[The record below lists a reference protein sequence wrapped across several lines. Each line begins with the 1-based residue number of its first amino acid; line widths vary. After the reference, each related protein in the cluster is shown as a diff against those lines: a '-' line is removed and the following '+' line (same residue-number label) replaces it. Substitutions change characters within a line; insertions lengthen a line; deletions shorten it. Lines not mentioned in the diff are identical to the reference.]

1 MKLKHTN
8 FKILIA
14 NYLFWNIVLE
24 TKHNLKTT
32 NKTMKSYLSLLL
44 VGLSLTVNAQIKA
57 GQAPYLTK
65 SLANEAIKNVEVKTS
80 GGSIAVTGGNNAD
93 ARVEVYVNS
102 NRERSG
108 QTLTKEE
115 IQKRL
120 AEDYELTVTA
130 SNGKLIA
137 RAKPKERDMDWK
149 RGLNISF
156 RVFVPQKVSTELNTS
171 GGDIQLANIS
181 GEQHFTTSGGDLQI
195 DRVSGRTKGST
206 SGGSIHLK
214 NSKDNMELTTS
225 GGDIKANDCT
235 GNMHLATSGG
245 SLQLTNLNGL
255 INAST
260 SGGDVNGDNIT
271 GELSARTSGGDID
284 LRDLACSL
292 ETSTSGGNLEVAIK
306 KAGKYIKLNN
316 SGGDI
321 SLQLPKNISADLD
334 LQADQVNVG
343 KLDAFNG
350 TIEKDEVRGKLNG
363 GGVRISAD
371 AGSGNVSLSIR

>member
-1 MKLKHTN
+1 MK
-8 FKILIA
+8 I
-14 NYLFWNIVLE
+14 YLA
-24 TKHNLKTT
+24 
-32 NKTMKSYLSLLL
+32 LLL
-44 VGLSLTVNAQIKA
+44 FGLGFTVNAQIKT
-57 GQAPYLTK
+57 GQEPYLTK
-65 SLANEAIKNVEVKTS
+65 SLAKESIKEVEVKTS
-80 GGSIAVTGGNNAD
+80 GGSIAVTGGNAAD
-93 ARVEVYVNS
+93 ARVEVFVNS

-108 QTLTKEE
+108 QTLSKEE
-115 IQKRL
+115 IQQRL
-120 AEDYELTVTA
+120 TADYDLTLSA

-137 RAKPKERDMDWK
+137 RARPKEKDMDWK

-156 RVFVPQKVSTELNTS
+156 RVFVPQNVSTELTTS
-171 GGDIQLANIS
+171 GGGIQLANIS

-214 NSKDNMELTTS
+214 NSKDNIDLNTS
-225 GGDIKANDCT
+225 GGDIEATDCT
-235 GNMHLATSGG
+235 GDMRLATSGG
-245 SLQLTNLNGL
+245 SLQLTNLNG
-255 INAST
+255 IVEAST
-260 SGGDVNGDNIT
+260 SGGDVNGRNIT

-284 LRDLACSL
+284 LRDLACTL

-306 KAGKYIKLNN
+306 KPGKYIKLSN

-321 SLQLPKNISADLD
+321 SLQLPKNIAADLD

-363 GGVRISAD
+363 GGIRITAD
-371 AGSGNVSLSIR
+371 AGSGNVSLSVR